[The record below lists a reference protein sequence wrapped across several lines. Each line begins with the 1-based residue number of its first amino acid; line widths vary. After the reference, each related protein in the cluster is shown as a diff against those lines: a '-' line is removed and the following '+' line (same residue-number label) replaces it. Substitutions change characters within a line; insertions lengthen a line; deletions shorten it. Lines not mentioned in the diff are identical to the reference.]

1 MPIRPAAAQDAPA
14 IAEIYNHY
22 VRETVITFACR
33 DIDAAHFA
41 AQIAEGKYPFLVAE
55 SGEAVVGFAY
65 ASEFR
70 QKDAFRWDTELTIYL
85 APGMERQG
93 AGSRLMGALLRI
105 LKRQGYLTAYSC
117 VTLPNE
123 GSLRL
128 HRRFGFTKLGI
139 FPKTGYK
146 LGRWCDVIW
155 LQLPLGRH
163 DSEPAEPRPFASL
176 SADDIQALL
185 AE

>member
-1 MPIRPAAAQDAPA
+1 MHIRPAVPQDAPA
-14 IAEIYNHY
+14 IADIYNHY
-22 VRETVITFACR
+22 VRETVITFACQ

-41 AQIAEGKYPFLVAE
+41 AQITEGKYPFLAAE
-55 SGEAVVGFAY
+55 SDGAVVGFAY

-85 APGMERQG
+85 APGTERQG
-93 AGSRLMGALLRI
+93 VGSRLMNALLR
-105 LKRQGYLTAYSC
+105 LLQKQGYLMAYSC

-128 HRRFGFTKLGI
+128 HRRFAFETLGV
-139 FPKTGYK
+139 FPRTGYK

-155 LQLPLGRH
+155 LQLPLGSH
-163 DSEPAEPRPFASL
+163 DSEPTEPRPFASL
-176 SADDIQALL
+176 SLNEIQSLL